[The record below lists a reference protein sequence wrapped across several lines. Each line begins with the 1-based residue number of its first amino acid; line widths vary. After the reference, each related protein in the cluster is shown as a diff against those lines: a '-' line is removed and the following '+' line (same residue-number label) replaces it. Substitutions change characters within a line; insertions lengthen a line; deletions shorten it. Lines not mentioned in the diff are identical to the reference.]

1 MKTARKRWNLKAVQ
15 DPKFTVLAYTNKTA
29 KKSKTKLQTAKK
41 TNKQL
46 TSKKTAK
53 KTNKQLTSKKTVQKT
68 SKLLTSKKTVQKTN
82 RKTTSK
88 KRRRVPVS
96 DLKSTNK
103 KSRVV
108 KSSKKLRK
116 SSKKRLGVMP
126 DFDKIHRRMADQDE
140 GIEAYSARMETMMAF
155 LKT

>member
-1 MKTARKRWNLKAVQ
+1 MGPKATKTKKQKKQTQSKSKTAQENISSNVAIDKSVVKTTRKRWNLKAVQ

-68 SKLLTSKKTVQKTN
+68 NKLLTSKKTA
-82 RKTTSK
+82 K
-88 KRRRVPVS
+88 K
-96 DLKSTNK
+96 
-103 KSRVV
+103 
-108 KSSKKLRK
+108 
-116 SSKKRLGVMP
+116 
-126 DFDKIHRRMADQDE
+126 DQQT
-140 GIEAYSARMETMMAF
+140 ANQ
-155 LKT
+155 